1 MLLVASSSLF
11 AGETVRWSWTSGDG
25 NISFYRYQLD
35 GEDDDGWT
43 VVDSSVTSVVLPRED
58 STLFVQASPDG
69 VNWSASGIASFVV
82 ESEDTDSLLQ
92 DTETDH
98 EDTNP
103 PLEDTQ
109 SEPEESSVLLLE
121 EELSS
126 EAAAEESPL
135 PEDRRKHNSLRV
147 AISPY
152 SLALYRFYNGYNTTS
167 RRTKT
172 NSVYG
177 FSCNVEFDMPLS
189 SWLSFYPELGCDLII
204 KKDTVIP
211 GARLVQY
218 YKAGAGVDF
227 TFSIT
232 EKNSLY
238 TGLFGGAMVHINN
251 KKASLTPYFGARLGY
266 DYSFNEHFSLG
277 AVSRVTFALFIGRSS
292 KLMDSM
298 TILIDPVSVTL
309 TYRF

>member
-1 MLLVASSSLF
+1 M
-11 AGETVRWSWTSGDG
+11 
-25 NISFYRYQLD
+25 
-35 GEDDDGWT
+35 
-43 VVDSSVTSVVLPRED
+43 
-58 STLFVQASPDG
+58 
-69 VNWSASGIASFVV
+69 NWSASGLASFVI

-103 PLEDTQ
+103 PLFDTVA
-109 SEPEESSVLLLE
+109 EPEESSVLLPGE
-121 EELSS
+121 DVSS
-126 EAAAEESPL
+126 EAAAEESL
-135 PEDRRKHNSLRV
+135 LSGDRGRHNSLRV
-147 AISPY
+147 GISPY

-167 RRTKT
+167 TRTKT

-177 FSCNVEFDMPLS
+177 FASSLEFDMPLS

-218 YKAGAGVDF
+218 YRAGAGVDF
-227 TFSIT
+227 TFDITDNSSI
-232 EKNSLY
+232 Y

-277 AVSRVTFALFIGRSS
+277 AVSRASFALFIGRSS